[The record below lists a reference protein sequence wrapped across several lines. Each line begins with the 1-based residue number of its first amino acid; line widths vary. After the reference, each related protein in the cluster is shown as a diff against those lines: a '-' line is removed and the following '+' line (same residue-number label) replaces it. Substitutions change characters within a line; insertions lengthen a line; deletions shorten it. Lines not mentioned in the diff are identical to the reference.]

1 MIIFAIK
8 NENEKNKIVPS
19 ESAIFPKELPLD
31 RKNLALFV
39 LVKDAFEVYKQI
51 VLPPTLMYI
60 KRFECTNFHDKH
72 KLC

>member
-1 MIIFAIK
+1 M
-8 NENEKNKIVPS
+8 KNKIIPS

-51 VLPPTLMYI
+51 VLPPTNIEL
-60 KRFECTNFHDKH
+60 H
-72 KLC
+72 KEIRMHEFSRQT